1 MQRARILLLTAWAL
15 LLGVCMQ
22 GLAIHLLVSYDI
34 IHAGHMP
41 FQVRQVEEA
50 TQNFVVCI
58 EMLFAAVAFRYAY
71 SASEYEYLSAE
82 PAKPAATSAAT
93 AKKEPMAGHAKA
105 GADASKQA
113 PSASESKKAK

>member
-1 MQRARILLLTAWAL
+1 M
-15 LLGVCMQ
+15 MQ
-22 GLAIHLLVSYDI
+22 GLAIHLLVSYGI
-34 IHAGHMP
+34 IHAGQMP

-71 SASEYEYLSAE
+71 SASEYEYLRAE
-82 PAKPAATSAAT
+82 PSKPTTVAAASQKEAVAGQGKTAAV
-93 AKKEPMAGHAKA
+93 K
-105 GADASKQA
+105 DRQA